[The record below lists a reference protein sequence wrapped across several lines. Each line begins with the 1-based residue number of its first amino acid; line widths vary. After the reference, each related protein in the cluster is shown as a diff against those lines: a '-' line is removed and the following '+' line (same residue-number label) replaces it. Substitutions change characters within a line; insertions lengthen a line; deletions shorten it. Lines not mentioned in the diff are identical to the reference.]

1 MRFVR
6 MMCELQDRRCMA
18 VHRPTNVAFAMI
30 RTCLL
35 HQQKPMQ
42 NQVVDGLCLIGG
54 SQANVQ
60 LAVVSL
66 TITL

>member
-1 MRFVR
+1 MRFVG
-6 MMCELQDRRCMA
+6 MMCELQDGRCINM
-18 VHRPTNVAFAMI
+18 HRLSTVAATTINAFQPHSQY
-30 RTCLL
+30 R
-35 HQQKPMQ
+35 PMQ
-42 NQVVDGLCLIGG
+42 NQVVGLCLIGG